1 MSVTLQERPSININI
16 NIETHQSEVKTGRD
30 RENPRQCRGGNQ
42 IKVQAD
48 FI

>member
-1 MSVTLQERPSININI
+1 MSVTLQERPPLNI
-16 NIETHQSEVKTGRD
+16 NIETHQSEVKTGWD
-30 RENPRQCRGGNQ
+30 RGNPRQCRGGNK